1 MDTKFTFPARNGTVQ
16 SGLQYYEVES
26 KDEKI
31 EGCYTKIGFYNKNKY
46 MNDKFPIYKQTGD
59 PENCHYLKIVI
70 DENKAPWV
78 FTDKYG
84 NIKYM

>member
-1 MDTKFTFPARNGTVQ
+1 MDPWGWF
-16 SGLQYYEVES
+16 
-26 KDEKI
+26 
-31 EGCYTKIGFYNKNKY
+31 FYKNET
-46 MNDKFPIYKQTGD
+46 FPIYKQTGD

-78 FTDKYG
+78 FTDEDG